1 MLGGDYI
8 FSMISPSEIR
18 TEARSAFRRKA
29 AKVGGSFG
37 REPNL
42 ADTWPKERGTK
53 KAHIFAVQPNQA
65 EKTKG
70 T

>member
-1 MLGGDYI
+1 MFGGDYI
-8 FSMISPSEIR
+8 CSKISPSEIR
-18 TEARSAFRRKA
+18 TEARSAFCRSA

-37 REPNL
+37 RELSL
-42 ADTWPKERGTK
+42 ADIWPKERGTK
-53 KAHIFAVQPNQA
+53 KAHIFAVQPKQV